1 MTRYEELLDEL
12 LKECDDP
19 KDLLGKDGLLKQL
32 TKDLVE
38 RMLQAEMTNHLGYEK
53 HATEGRNSG
62 NSRNGTGGKT
72 LKTEQGKIP
81 IEVPRDR
88 NGDFEPQVIGK
99 GETRFSGFDD
109 KIISMYARGMTTTEI
124 GEHLED
130 LYGVDVSPSFISDVT
145 DAVLD
150 EVKSWQHRPLDAIYP
165 IVYLDAIQVKVRD
178 SGSIRN
184 KAVYLALGINLD
196 GAKELLGL
204 WIAQTEG
211 AKFWLGILTELKN
224 RGVQDIFIACVD
236 GLTGFPEALETAFP
250 QTQVQLCI
258 VHMVRNSLKFVSY
271 KDRKQV
277 AADLKAVY
285 QSATLDEAEDQL
297 KVFAQ
302 TWDARYPTISKA
314 WNKQWDLL
322 NPFFAFP
329 QEIRKV
335 IYTTNAIESV
345 NRSVRKVTKNRSA
358 FPTDESVTKLLYL
371 ALHNI
376 ARKWTKPIKDWK
388 AALGQFAIHFED
400 RVPL

>member
-1 MTRYEELLDEL
+1 M
-12 LKECDDP
+12 
-19 KDLLGKDGLLKQL
+19 
-32 TKDLVE
+32 
-38 RMLQAEMTNHLGYEK
+38 
-53 HATEGRNSG
+53 
-62 NSRNGTGGKT
+62 
-72 LKTEQGKIP
+72 
-81 IEVPRDR
+81 
-88 NGDFEPQVIGK
+88 
-99 GETRFSGFDD
+99 
-109 KIISMYARGMTTTEI
+109 
-124 GEHLED
+124 
-130 LYGVDVSPSFISDVT
+130 SPSFISDVT

-236 GLTGFPEALETAFP
+236 GLTGFPDALETAFH

-302 TWDARYPTISKA
+302 T
-314 WNKQWDLL
+314 
-322 NPFFAFP
+322 
-329 QEIRKV
+329 
-335 IYTTNAIESV
+335 
-345 NRSVRKVTKNRSA
+345 
-358 FPTDESVTKLLYL
+358 
-371 ALHNI
+371 
-376 ARKWTKPIKDWK
+376 
-388 AALGQFAIHFED
+388 
-400 RVPL
+400 